1 MRVVAAKKAADP
13 AEGKKLMTKFCQI
26 FFETDYENRY
36 TDFVEDQDQ
45 KKYYKAFEEMA
56 SKKCLDDMM
65 ASRNPLK
72 YDKKCVEDGLAYEPA
87 DIELTKANDEDD
99 VSGSYEFKLILKE
112 KTSGERIN
120 VAGQISIED
129 KGGKLL
135 VSKIYI
141 SSMSKE

>member
-45 KKYYKAFEEMA
+45 KKYYKAFGEMA

-72 YDKKCVEDGLAYEPA
+72 YDKKCVEDGLAYQRAFCQVP
-87 DIELTKANDEDD
+87 
-99 VSGSYEFKLILKE
+99 FLI
-112 KTSGERIN
+112 
-120 VAGQISIED
+120 
-129 KGGKLL
+129 
-135 VSKIYI
+135 Y
-141 SSMSKE
+141 

>member
-72 YDKKCVEDGLAYEPA
+72 YDKKCVEDGIAYEPA